1 MKLALKLYQRIL
13 AEAVEELKEE
23 KFNELF
29 GENSI
34 NENKIINFQIDT
46 DLEILFPDTYINNIK
61 ERLNQY
67 QKLSEIKTN
76 EELNEFT
83 NILEDR
89 FGKLPNQT
97 IDLVK
102 TIELKWLGIEIGFEK
117 IILKNNKIDCQ
128 FISNKED
135 SYYQEWKI

>member
-1 MKLALKLYQRIL
+1 MY
-13 AEAVEELKEE
+13 
-23 KFNELF
+23 FELF

-97 IDLVK
+97 IDV
-102 TIELKWLGIEIGFEK
+102 
-117 IILKNNKIDCQ
+117 
-128 FISNKED
+128 
-135 SYYQEWKI
+135 